1 MHQFQAKLHV
11 TNICTDHS
19 LNRLKTDWICFSLLC
34 TGPSRSMMQAE
45 NKDKLW
51 KFLFLKLILLITL
64 STAVSNTGNITFEI
78 KPWEINNVFT
88 FKNVVHT
95 QNIRKIKVT
104 TFSHQVDSPF
114 YFWTDVCSAKQRK
127 GMVMHDTEHPYW
139 NQVSLNNTTFHNYRI
154 SPFEHHL
161 WNEPGSN
168 VIVAF
173 HICTKKWTSNER
185 WGAEDFEI
193 NACPALIQGW

>member
-1 MHQFQAKLHV
+1 M
-11 TNICTDHS
+11 
-19 LNRLKTDWICFSLLC
+19 
-34 TGPSRSMMQAE
+34 GPSRSMMKAE
-45 NKDKLW
+45 NTDKLW
-51 KFLFLKLILLITL
+51 KFLFLKLICLIML

-88 FKNVVHT
+88 FKNIIHT
-95 QNIRKIKVT
+95 HAKFFRKIKVT

-127 GMVMHDTEHPYW
+127 CMVIRDTEHPYW
-139 NQVSLNNTTFHNYRI
+139 NQVSLKNYRI
-154 SPFEHHL
+154 SPFERQL

-173 HICTKKWTSNER
+173 HIFTKKMNLKW
-185 WGAEDFEI
+185 
-193 NACPALIQGW
+193 ALGHRGLWN